1 MLERQPVDVVAT
13 TVAGIAAAI
22 GWEVAAIRSVARDA
36 VVAGIRLAGS
46 MIVQLVKAQIKSDM
60 ESFTHPCALIETD
73 LKDQ

>member
-1 MLERQPVDVVAT
+1 MFERQPVDVVAT

-22 GWEVAAIRSVARDA
+22 GWEVAAKRSVARDA

-46 MIVQLVKAQIKSDM
+46 MVVQLVKAQIKPNR
-60 ESFTHPCALIETD
+60 ESFTHPYSLIETD